1 MPVDLSTEVIL
12 RWDAPAI
19 DHIPLFTEGGI
30 TALWLAKRDERMERA
45 CAAAGIKI
53 FGPDEIRLVKSDQL
67 EGVTDLPSVVVKDG
81 VWSGATLPK
90 QETIVAGATR
100 RPWVEANGFRVGYLR
115 ALYPGLRPVLGYQ
128 MDAESGVKPGHPP
141 ALSSL
146 ELALIDAWAAGG
158 NYVLS
163 LAAEHRQA
171 LIGGQAA
178 ARATWRSLG
187 RTARWL
193 RANVALFRQPVFPNI
208 TMLVEGGETTPELAS
223 LMYRQNV
230 SPRLARVADLNAP
243 DSIAGA
249 NECCRVLVTAGI
261 QPPREELRARM
272 VAYAVSGATVVTDA
286 YGKDAWWR
294 QSPCKLTR
302 AFEDREFYTFG
313 RGRVVAYKGE
323 IQDPGDFALDVLDL
337 AGQERAL
344 RLWDNGAVIALAM
357 AGPAGGPAKAVLC
370 AVNYGHPIDW
380 GLLAQLHG
388 HYTEAT
394 LLRPEAKPLKLRVA
408 RRGPSSEV
416 VLPRLGL
423 LAVVVFA

>member
-1 MPVDLSTEVIL
+1 MPVDLSNEVIL
-12 RWDAPAI
+12 RWDAPAVE
-19 DHIPLFTEGGI
+19 HIPLFAEGGV
-30 TALWLAKRDERMERA
+30 TALWLAKRDGRLEKA

-53 FGPDEIRLVKSDQL
+53 LGPDDIRLLKLDQL
-67 EGVTDLPSVVVKDG
+67 EGVTDLSSVVVKDG

-115 ALYPGLRPVLGYQ
+115 ALYPGLRPVLGYR
-128 MDAESGVKPGHPP
+128 MDAESGIKPGHPP

-171 LIGGQAA
+171 LVGGQAA

-193 RANVALFRQPVFPNI
+193 RANVALFRQPVFPNV
-208 TMLVEGGETTPELAS
+208 TMLVEGGETTLETAS
-223 LMYRQNV
+223 LMYRQNA
-230 SPRLARVADLNAP
+230 SPRLVSLAKLPAP
-243 DSIAGA
+243 ELKTDSP
-249 NECCRVLVTAGI
+249 ERCRVLVTAGI
-261 QPPREELRARM
+261 RAPSADVRARIL
-272 VAYAVSGATVVTDA
+272 AHAAAGCTVVTDA
-286 YGKDAWWR
+286 HGEDAWWR
-294 QSPCKLTR
+294 SDSCKLER
-302 AFEDREFYTFG
+302 DFEDRQFYALG
-313 RGRVVAYKGE
+313 HGRVVAYKDE

-337 AGQERAL
+337 AGKERAL
-344 RLWDNGAVIALAM
+344 RLWDNGAVIALAT

-370 AVNYGHPIDW
+370 AVNYGHPING
-380 GLLAQLHG
+380 GLMAQIHG
-388 HYTEAT
+388 PYAEAT

-408 RRGPSSEV
+408 RRGPNSEV
-416 VLPRLGL
+416 VLPQLGL
-423 LAVVVFA
+423 LAAVVFA

>member
-12 RWDAPAI
+12 RWDASAPE
-19 DHIPLFTEGGI
+19 HIPLFAEGGI
-30 TALWLAKRDERMERA
+30 TALWLAKRDGRIDKA

-53 FGPDEIRLVKSDQL
+53 FGPDDIRLLKSDQL
-67 EGVTDLPSVVVKDG
+67 EGETDLASVVVKDG

-90 QETIVAGATR
+90 HETIVAGATR

-115 ALYPGLRPVLGYQ
+115 ALYPRLRPVLGYQ

-141 ALSSL
+141 ALSCL

-193 RANVALFRQPVFPNI
+193 RANMALFRQPVFPNV
-208 TMLVEGGETTPELAS
+208 TMLVEGGETTPEIAS

-230 SPRLARVADLNAP
+230 SPLLVRPAALPAP
-243 DSIAGA
+243 ELTTDSPQR
-249 NECCRVLVTAGI
+249 CRVLVTTGI
-261 QPPREELRARM
+261 RAPSAEVRARIL
-272 VAYAVSGATVVTDA
+272 AHAEAGSTVVTDA
-286 YGKDAWWR
+286 HGEDAWWKR
-294 QSPCKLTR
+294 DSCKLAR
-302 AFEDREFYTFG
+302 DFEDRQFYALG
-313 RGRVVAYKGE
+313 RGRVVAYKDD

-337 AGQERAL
+337 AGKERSV

-357 AGPAGGPAKAVLC
+357 AGPAGGQAKAALC

-380 GLLAQLHG
+380 GLMAQIHG
-388 HYTEAT
+388 HYPEAT
-394 LLRPEAKPLKLRVA
+394 LLRPEAEPLKLRVA

-416 VLPRLGL
+416 VLPRIGL